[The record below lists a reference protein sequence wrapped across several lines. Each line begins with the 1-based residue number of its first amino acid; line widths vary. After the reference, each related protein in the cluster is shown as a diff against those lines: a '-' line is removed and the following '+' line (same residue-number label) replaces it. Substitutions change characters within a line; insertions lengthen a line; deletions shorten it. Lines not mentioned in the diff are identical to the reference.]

1 MLNIKKTLTKIL
13 STITLTTEVKEGVTI
28 YRQGRFRNVHVDKV
42 SAWCATLASG
52 DRPNATVTTFTKIY
66 NGSGYVDCTLSI
78 NVSGEVRIADLYGG
92 TIAGAQYGFIKD
104 RDLYYFV

>member
-1 MLNIKKTLTKIL
+1 MLNGKKLLTKIL
-13 STITLTTEVKEGVTI
+13 TAITLTSEVKEGVTV
-28 YRQGRFRNVHVDKV
+28 YRQGRFRNVHIDNG

-66 NGSGYVDCTLSI
+66 NGSGYVDCTLLI

-92 TIAGAQYGFIKD
+92 TIAGAQYGFIKN
-104 RDLYYFV
+104 RDLYYYV